1 MADFRKLM
9 FTAVA
14 VAALGITSGTTGC
27 NQPAPEENKGNAM
40 ADSTRMANEE
50 MAKQFVDEVFNKGN
64 MAFIDEHTAA
74 DFVEHTPSPGQEQG
88 VESFKKFV
96 AAWREAMPDLKF
108 TVNEV
113 VSEGD
118 LVAIH
123 VSQSGTLK
131 SAAIFGPGTE
141 GKHIDVSGID
151 LVRIKDG
158 KMTEHWGYY
167 EEAKMFQQLGLM
179 PEMGA
184 PPPGGAPATG
194 DSTAKAM
201 PDTTM
206 KDTTKH

>member
-1 MADFRKLM
+1 M

-27 NQPAPEENKGNAM
+27 NQPAPEANTGNAT
-40 ADSTRMANEE
+40 ADSLRMANEE

-64 MAFIDEHTAA
+64 MAFIDEHTAT

-88 VESFKKFV
+88 IESFKKFV
-96 AAWREAMPDLKF
+96 AAWRAAMPDLKF
-108 TVNEV
+108 AVNEV

-123 VSQSGTLK
+123 VTQSGTMQGDL
-131 SAAIFGPGTE
+131 FGPAAK
-141 GKHIDVSGID
+141 GKRMDVSGID

-167 EEAKMFQQLGLM
+167 EEAKMFTQLGLM
-179 PEMGA
+179 PEMA
-184 PPPGGAPATG
+184 PPPGGAAPAGDTTG
-194 DSTAKAM
+194 KAM
-201 PDTTM
+201 GDTTV
-206 KDTTKH
+206 KDTTK